1 MKVIFVAFLFLRVQQ
16 LSAQTPLDTNFVG
29 KKLITLSAVVVDN
42 KLDVAAF
49 IKKIEQDSSFYKA
62 FKNLRIL
69 GYTAFNDVR
78 MLNKKGNVQAS
89 LNSKTKQSVAGG
101 CRTMEVLEETTF
113 GDMYDEDGA
122 FNYYTAN
129 MYASLFFTKGKVCG
143 ETNVVTG
150 TQLDASNKG
159 GMDKRK
165 EQLKILFFNPGR
177 RITGIPFISNKT
189 AIYDDEMAD
198 KYDMGIDL
206 DLYNST
212 YCYIFT
218 QTVKPNKKSSVV
230 VDKMITWFNQ
240 ETMEVVA
247 RKYTLK
253 YDAGIYDLDVDMEV
267 QMKRFNNLTVPALIR
282 YTGNWKVVSKKRERG
297 IFTATLHDFGN

>member
-1 MKVIFVAFLFLRVQQ
+1 MFIAFLFCATHQ
-16 LSAQTPLDTNFVG
+16 LAGQTPMDTNFVG

-42 KLDVAAF
+42 KLDVPAF
-49 IKKIEQDSSFYKA
+49 IKKIEQDSSFHKA

-69 GYTAFNDVR
+69 GYTAFNDIR
-78 MLNKKGNVQAS
+78 MLNKKGKVQAS
-89 LNSKTKQSVAGG
+89 LNSKTKQIVAGG
-101 CRTMEVLEETTF
+101 CRTMDVLKETVF
-113 GDMYDEDGA
+113 GDIYDKNGD

-143 ETNVVTG
+143 ESNIVAG
-150 TQLDASNKG
+150 TQLDASDKG
-159 GMDKRK
+159 GLEKRK

-189 AIYDDEMAD
+189 AIYDDDMAD
-198 KYDMGIDL
+198 KYDMAIDL

-218 QTVKPNKKSSVV
+218 QTVKPNKKSDVV

-247 RKYTLK
+247 RKYSLK
-253 YDAGIYDLDVDMEV
+253 YDAGIYDLEVDMEV
-267 QMKRFNNLTVPALIR
+267 QMKRFQNLTVPALIR

-297 IFTATLHDFGN
+297 IFTATLHDFSN